1 VGGAVRVNG
10 AQVKPHH
17 PVQVGDE
24 ITARAPSGLR
34 IVGVLALAERRLSAP
49 RARELYDD
57 RSPPPPPREEPV
69 ARRARGAG
77 RPTKRER
84 RELQRLRT
92 GRSS

>member
-1 VGGAVRVNG
+1 MGGAIRVNG
-10 AQVKPHH
+10 LAVKPHH
-17 PVQVGDE
+17 PIRVGDE
-24 ITARAPSGLR
+24 IAARAPSGLR
-34 IVGVLALAERRLSAP
+34 IVGVVALAERRLSPP

-84 RELQRLRT
+84 RALQRLRS
-92 GRSS
+92 GRPS